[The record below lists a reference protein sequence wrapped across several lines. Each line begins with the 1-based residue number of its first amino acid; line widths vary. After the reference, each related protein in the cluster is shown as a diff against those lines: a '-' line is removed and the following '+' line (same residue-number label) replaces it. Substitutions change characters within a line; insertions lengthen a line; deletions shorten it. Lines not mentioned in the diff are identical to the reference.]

1 MAVLTAP
8 SRLRRPRIRWGR
20 HIEGYLVIS
29 PWLIGFVAFTAGPMI
44 ASAYL
49 SLTRYDLLSPPRWI
63 GIENFSRMLAD
74 DLFPTALLNTLF
86 YTVLAVPSQVLV
98 ALLMALALNRQLRG
112 IGFFRAAFYLPTVM
126 PSVANVMLWL
136 WIFNPDLGIANA
148 ILRLVGLSGI
158 NWLTDPNLAK
168 PSLILMSLW
177 RVGSQMVI
185 FLAGLQSV
193 PDTLHEAAAIDG
205 ASRLQRLWN
214 VTLPM
219 ISPVIF
225 FNVIVG
231 VIDSFQIF
239 TVAFIATGGGPV
251 NATYF
256 YVLHLYDEGFSNF
269 HMGYASSLAWVLFA
283 IILVF
288 TIGQFLVGRQWVYYE
303 GGERK

>member
-1 MAVLTAP
+1 VANVAA
-8 SRLRRPRIRWGR
+8 RRKRIHWER
-20 HIEGYLVIS
+20 HVEGYLVIA
-29 PWLIGFVAFTAGPMI
+29 PWLIGFLAFTAGPMI

-49 SLTRYDLLSPPRWI
+49 SFTRYDLLSPPKWI
-63 GIENFSRMLAD
+63 GADNFSRMIVD
-74 DLFPTALLNTLF
+74 DLFPTALFNTLY
-86 YTVLAVPSQVLV
+86 YTILAVPAQVLI
-98 ALLMALALNRQLRG
+98 AFLMALALNRQLRG
-112 IGFFRAAFYLPTVM
+112 IEYFRAAFYLPTVM

-148 ILRLVGLSGI
+148 LLRLFGLPGL

-193 PDTLHEAAAIDG
+193 PDALHEAAAIDG
-205 ASRLQRLWN
+205 ANQVQRFWN
-214 VTLPM
+214 VTVPM
-219 ISPVIF
+219 VSPVIF
-225 FNVIVG
+225 FNIIVG

-239 TVAFIATGGGPV
+239 TVAFIATGGGPI

-269 HMGYASSLAWVLFA
+269 HMGYASALAWVLFA

-288 TIGQFLVGRQWVYYE
+288 TVSQFLIGRQWVYYE
-303 GGERK
+303 GGERR